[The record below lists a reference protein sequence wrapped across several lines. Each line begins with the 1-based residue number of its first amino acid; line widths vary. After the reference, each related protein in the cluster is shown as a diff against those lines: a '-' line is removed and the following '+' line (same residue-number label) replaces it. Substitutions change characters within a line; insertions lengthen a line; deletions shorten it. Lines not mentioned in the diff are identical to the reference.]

1 MRKRHSISLF
11 QVIVTIMT
19 FLFVAFI
26 FIHSTMN
33 AEDSGNESLAALG
46 ILQSFFQSLG
56 IPLELTDFIVRKT
69 AHFLEFAVLGSL
81 TTLSVYAY
89 YKKPWRKVLQ
99 ICFLTLAVAVTDETI
114 QLFVPGR
121 SGRVQDVW
129 IDFAGACCGILILFF
144 ICWMLT
150 KKKKRRT

>member
-1 MRKRHSISLF
+1 MRKKHNASLF
-11 QVIVTIMT
+11 QVIITLMT

-33 AEDSGNESLAALG
+33 ADDSGNESLAALG
-46 ILQSFFQSLG
+46 ILQSVFRSLG
-56 IPLELTDFIVRKT
+56 IPFELTDFIVRKS
-69 AHFLEFAVLGSL
+69 AHFLEFAVLGGL
-81 TTLSVYAY
+81 AALSVYAY
-89 YKKPWRKVLQ
+89 FKKPWKRTLQ
-99 ICFLTLAVAVTDETI
+99 ICFFTLAVALTDETI

-129 IDFAGACCGILILFF
+129 IDFAGACCGMLILFL

-150 KKKKRRT
+150 KRKKRKA